1 MSEEWKGDRAE
12 AEMRKG
18 TEAIRLAAEK
28 KSEQEEIM
36 KWDNLKTTLC
46 IGNEDRK
53 DDIDYVINL
62 LQSKFEL
69 PEKKSIT

>member
-28 KSEQEEIM
+28 KAVQEEIM
-36 KWDNLKTTLC
+36 KWDNLKATLC

-53 DDIDYVINL
+53 NDIDYVINL

-69 PEKKSIT
+69 PEKKS